1 MSELSKIKKTFWII
15 FTVIAGGLAMVGLI
29 IFFLRTGGL
38 IKMVVAVLV
47 LLIGYLTYETVRKIN
62 RK

>member
-1 MSELSKIKKTFWII
+1 MNELSKIKKTFWII

>member
-1 MSELSKIKKTFWII
+1 MSELSNIKKTFWVI
-15 FTVIAGGLAMVGLI
+15 FTVIAGGLAMAGLI

-38 IKMVVAVLV
+38 IKMVIAVLV
-47 LLIGYLTYETVRKIN
+47 LLIGYLTYETVRKIT